1 MQQLEGKHRYK
12 ELQLKCMW
20 AMGVHKRTGLPW
32 VASFIIVEGVK
43 GFDYQIAI
51 WKLVVKPS
59 FILAIALNPCS
70 YGGL

>member
-43 GFDYQIAI
+43 GFDY
-51 WKLVVKPS
+51 
-59 FILAIALNPCS
+59 
-70 YGGL
+70 